1 MNSPETG
8 GPDATATGSEGGTTS
23 TVSTTG
29 AASSEGG
36 TTSTVSTT
44 GAASSGEETASPATE
59 GAADGA
65 FTLLFRDD
73 FDSLDTAR
81 WQLMT
86 HSWDTNL
93 ALFGRDAVEVS
104 DGQMVLTLLPAP
116 SGTVDDT
123 GTEKPFLGAEVRS
136 RDTLTYG
143 RVRARAKFA
152 RGSAVVSSLVTIYT
166 PWPADNWNELD
177 IESLGRNPLELQFN
191 AMVYTGP
198 LPASSTPVS
207 PTQHPSLQEVGS
219 DVSAEFHE
227 YTIEWTPTS
236 AEFFIDGALV
246 HRWDERI
253 ELMNLPQNVLLTIW
267 ASNSA
272 TWAGAVDDTTA
283 GAQAVYDWVEL
294 WTYTPS

>member
-1 MNSPETG
+1 MMP
-8 GPDATATGSEGGTTS
+8 
-23 TVSTTG
+23 STTVAESG
-29 AASSEGG
+29 
-36 TTSTVSTT
+36 
-44 GAASSGEETASPATE
+44 GEESASPATE

-73 FDSLDTAR
+73 FDTLDTRR

-104 DGQMVLTLLPAP
+104 DGEMVLTLLPAP
-116 SGTVDDT
+116 SGTVDDS
-123 GTEKPFLGAEVRS
+123 GSEKPFLGAEVRS

-177 IESLGRNPLELQFN
+177 IESLGRDPLELQFN

-198 LPASSTPVS
+198 LPASTTPVS
-207 PTQHPSLQEVGS
+207 PTQHPSLQEVGF

-236 AEFFIDGALV
+236 AEFFIDDALV

-253 ELMNLPQNVLLTIW
+253 ELMDLPQNVLLTIW
-267 ASNSA
+267 ASNSVA
-272 TWAGAVDDTTA
+272 WAGAVDDTTA